1 MSEQDK
7 TLWTQFVQSVLPL
20 RHHADVEKP
29 SMPRQLRAHAI
40 PARTLLSDLDL
51 HGYTVEEAYQC
62 FKLFLATHIHAH
74 SQRIR
79 VITGKGMYNT
89 GKIKNEIMLW
99 LETPYFRDKIRETK
113 WINDGGVLEI
123 ILKRKKKQCQK
134 KK

>member
-7 TLWTQFVQSVLPL
+7 SLWSQFVQSVTPL
-20 RHHADVEKP
+20 RACNDTEKP
-29 SMPRQLRAHAI
+29 SIPRMLRAHSI
-40 PARTLLSDLDL
+40 PERTLLSDLDL

-62 FKLFLATHIHAH
+62 LKLFVATHVHAH
-74 SQRIR
+74 SLRIR
-79 VITGKGMYNT
+79 VITGKGMHNT

-99 LETPYFRDKIRETK
+99 LETSYFKEKIRETK

-123 ILKRKKKQCQK
+123 TLKRKKKKCQK